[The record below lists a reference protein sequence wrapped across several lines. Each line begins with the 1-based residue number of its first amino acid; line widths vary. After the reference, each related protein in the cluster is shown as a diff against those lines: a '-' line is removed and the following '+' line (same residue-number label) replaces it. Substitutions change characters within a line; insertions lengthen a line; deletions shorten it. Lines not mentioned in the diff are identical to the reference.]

1 MVNGLILSSG
11 GKGDGVW
18 RDWGLDNWDK
28 QTAFTAFQPAFVA
41 LILGVFYWQ
50 VAAFPIDVSQLP
62 SCKHQFWQPL
72 AVFLPV
78 FEPLTLLTHCFIPQ
92 WHLSHHSSGFSAIN
106 CRCFQPKHDLLLTI
120 TEHFLGLNLIMPSPR
135 HCFVKFPTYPFQ
147 IMYKCNVS
155 VVCSNVKCQ
164 HLIWQLV

>member
-1 MVNGLILSSG
+1 MEGLRPRQL
-11 GKGDGVW
+11 
-18 RDWGLDNWDK
+18 R
-28 QTAFTAFQPAFVA
+28 QTNSLHSVSTSVCGTDIGCFLLTSCSIFHRCFTAAKLQTSVLTTPCC
-41 LILGVFYWQ
+41 
-50 VAAFPIDVSQLP
+50 VSTSVWATDPGCL
-62 SCKHQFWQPL
+62 S
-72 AVFLPV
+72 
-78 FEPLTLLTHCFIPQ
+78 LTHCFIPQ
-92 WHLSHHSSGFSAIN
+92 WHLSHRSSGFSAIN
-106 CRCFQPKHDLLLTI
+106 CRCFQTKHDLLLTI